1 MGYLVILLGRRSFLY
16 FLIKILNLFFIKTN
30 ILKLRYNNLTYLSI
44 TMILSIF
51 IGTKNVFLNFNFDL
65 SRLYLILTLITLLN
79 KKKKKVRFYHKHYN
93 LLTPPILVSSF
104 NKINKPKDLLILF
117 FIFNLLIFI

>member
-65 SRLYLILTLITLLN
+65 SRLYLILTFITFLILMIIFNFKKITLLN

-93 LLTPPILVSSF
+93 LLTP
-104 NKINKPKDLLILF
+104 
-117 FIFNLLIFI
+117 